1 MLPKWH
7 ADAGTNSLYYASR
20 RLLPG
25 KTRVFIDFVIE
36 SFRQLGY
43 AQRFD
48 ATKHERPITRTR

>member
-48 ATKHERPITRTR
+48 AAKDERPITRTR